1 MVSDEIRTGRA
12 TITPMGSHDIRIK
25 RAYEAAA
32 SSDGYRV
39 LVDRLWPR
47 GLTKKALPL
56 DGWDKDLAPTTELRT
71 WFGHDPKRWV
81 EFQKRYREEL
91 SSPAQRDRLKEL
103 LMAAGSRTLTL
114 VYGAKD
120 EAHTHA
126 LVLQAKLRKL

>member
-1 MVSDEIRTGRA
+1 MRSR
-12 TITPMGSHDIRIK
+12 DILIK

-47 GLTKKALPL
+47 GLTKQALPL
-56 DGWDKDLAPTTELRT
+56 DAWDKDLAPTTELRT
-71 WFGHDPKRWV
+71 WFGHDPERWP

-91 SSPAQRDRLKEL
+91 SSPAQRGRLKEL
-103 LMAAGSRTLTL
+103 LKAAGSRTLTL

-120 EAHTHA
+120 VEHTHA
-126 LVLQAKLRKL
+126 LVLQSKLRKLDV